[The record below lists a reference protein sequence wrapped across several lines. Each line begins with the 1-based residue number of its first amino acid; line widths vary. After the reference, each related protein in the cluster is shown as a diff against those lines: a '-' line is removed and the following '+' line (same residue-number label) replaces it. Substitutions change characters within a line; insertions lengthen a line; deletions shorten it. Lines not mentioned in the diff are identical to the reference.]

1 MGGLPP
7 SGQSKISRGRR
18 PRRPCNLL
26 DGGREVVKPLRP
38 RRLGQLPCKGS
49 LSRTAKPSA
58 KSLPIRGRWAS
69 AAMPGGALDNSVR
82 QLTSLGLRLIL
93 IQGGS
98 PRPPCVSGKSVRSGE
113 TFICAPQNCA
123 RVKHKRIFYQNS
135 YKSYRTLA
143 NAALGW

>member
-1 MGGLPP
+1 MGSLPS

-26 DGGREVVKPLRP
+26 DGGHEVVKPLRP

-69 AAMPGGALDNSVR
+69 AATPGGALDNSVR
-82 QLTSLGLRLIL
+82 RLTSLSLRLIL

-98 PRPPCVSGKSVRSGE
+98 PRPPCVFSKSVRSRE
-113 TFICAPQNCA
+113 TFICTPQNCTRA
-123 RVKHKRIFYQNS
+123 KHKRIFYQNS